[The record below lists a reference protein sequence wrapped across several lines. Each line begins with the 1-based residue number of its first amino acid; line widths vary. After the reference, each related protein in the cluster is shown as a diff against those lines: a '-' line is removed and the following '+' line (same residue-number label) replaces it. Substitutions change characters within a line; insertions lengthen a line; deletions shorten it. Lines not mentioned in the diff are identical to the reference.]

1 MRKML
6 TAAAVVVLL
15 LNATSAY
22 AATTGDQTQTPG
34 TSVTRQT
41 WDATATTVRLR
52 VTPSAADAGTSDD
65 GTCVDSIFDWQT
77 SAGQHYDARVVRVCE
92 DTVLRSWT
100 FTEDPAAPLVGEQ
113 KARGCLV
120 TGTAANGTG
129 GSRSGCEAYVGTN
142 VGSCG
147 SYAVSCVVRLNGV
160 WRTYPAT
167 NDPTSPTS

>member
-1 MRKML
+1 MRCL
-6 TAAAVVVLL
+6 DIHVDR
-15 LNATSAY
+15 TSNGSIAIPAQ

-34 TSVTRQT
+34 TSVTRQN
-41 WDATATTVRLR
+41 WDAGAKTLPLR
-52 VTPSAADAGTSDD
+52 VTPSAADAGTSGD
-65 GTCVDSIFDWQT
+65 GKCVDSIFDWQT

-92 DTVLRSWT
+92 DTVLRTWN
-100 FTEDPAAPLVGEQ
+100 FTENPAAPLVGEQ
-113 KARGCLV
+113 KVRGCLV

-129 GSRSGCEAYVGTN
+129 GSRSGCETYVGSN

-147 SYAVSCVVRLNGV
+147 SFAVSCVVRLDGM

>member
-1 MRKML
+1 MRKL
-6 TAAAVVVLL
+6 GTVAAVFVLL
-15 LNATSAY
+15 LTATPAY

-34 TSVTRQT
+34 TSVTRQI
-41 WDATATTVRLR
+41 WDANAKTASLR
-52 VTPSAADAGTSDD
+52 VTPSAADAGTAGD
-65 GTCVDSIFDWQT
+65 GKCVDSIFDWQT

-92 DTVLRSWT
+92 DTALRAWN
-100 FTEDPAAPLVGEQ
+100 FTENPAAPLAGEQ

-129 GSRSGCEAYVGTN
+129 GSRSGCETYVGTN

-147 SYAVSCVVRLNGV
+147 SYAVSCVVRLNGM

>member
-6 TAAAVVVLL
+6 TVAAVIVLL
-15 LNATSAY
+15 LNATPAY
-22 AATTGDQTQTPG
+22 AVTTGDQTQTPG

-41 WDATATTVRLR
+41 WDADANTVRLR
-52 VTPSAADAGTSDD
+52 VTPSAADAGTSGD
-65 GTCVDSIFDWQT
+65 GKCVDSIFDWQT
-77 SAGQHYDARVVRVCE
+77 SAGHYDARVVRVCE
-92 DTVLRSWT
+92 DIVLRTWI

-129 GSRSGCEAYVGTN
+129 GSRSGCETYVGTN

-147 SYAVSCVVRLNGV
+147 TFAVSCVVRLNGM